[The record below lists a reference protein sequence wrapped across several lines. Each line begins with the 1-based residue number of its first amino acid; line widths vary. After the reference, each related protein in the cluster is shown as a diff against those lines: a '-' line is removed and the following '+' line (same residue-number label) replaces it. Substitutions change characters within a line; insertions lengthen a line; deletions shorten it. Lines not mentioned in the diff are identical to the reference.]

1 MSLFS
6 SKIPSRILSLHVALV
21 SSCPWEYSD
30 FLVWR
35 PWQFEFCQVFCALSF
50 SLGLSD
56 VFLVVRL
63 ELQVWGKKTTRVKC
77 CSHHTTS
84 GRFISVLL
92 TWITWLT
99 SCLLD
104 FSTVKLFCPSY
115 KILFHS
121 LVFFLFLGFPFLSL
135 LLPLVLVI
143 PLNLGGITKFFVM
156 SIFTVRTGKWAEGVI
171 WRNLFTP

>member
-1 MSLFS
+1 MCLFS

-21 SSCPWEYSD
+21 FSSCPWEYSD
-30 FLVWR
+30 FLVWW
-35 PWQFEFCQVFCALSF
+35 PWQFKFCQVFCALSF

-77 CSHHTTS
+77 CSHHTIS

-92 TWITWLT
+92 TLITWLT

-115 KILFHS
+115 KILFYS
-121 LVFFLFLGFPFLSL
+121 LFFFLFLGFPFLCCCPWSL
-135 LLPLVLVI
+135 S
-143 PLNLGGITKFFVM
+143 FH
-156 SIFTVRTGKWAEGVI
+156 WI
-171 WRNLFTP
+171 WGE